1 MRSSSTDP
9 YFAEAHL
16 VKGKIHEQQGRY
28 EQALAEFKIALALFG
43 GGPNVEAL
51 RGHALALA
59 GASEQALEI
68 ARQLEA
74 ARLIAMFPA
83 WTSQLSIADFANP
96 MLPCAGSTG
105 PT

>member
-1 MRSSSTDP
+1 MRSCPRDP

-16 VKGKIHEQQGRY
+16 VKGKIYEQQGHY

-51 RGHALALA
+51 QGHALALA

-74 ARLIAMFPA
+74 CI
-83 WTSQLSIADFANP
+83 
-96 MLPCAGSTG
+96 GS
-105 PT
+105 